1 MICVAACMRGQ
12 GGCRWMWDSLTP
24 PPTLPP
30 CRWFPPPPPPP
41 PAFCA
46 RLGQNIP
53 IPKIVFAR
61 CGFGTTGQ
69 WRNRK
74 NSTGNRASSRSVG
87 SMIGFKIGG
96 DSSADPGF
104 ERMFCL
110 LTGVCCYR
118 SAHAKGVRL
127 ASRSLFS
134 QRRRVRR
141 RAAECRGN

>member
-1 MICVAACMRGQ
+1 MRGAYSLCSIMWSMSLLVPTPTHIFPLSLVPSPAATTAGFLRTPGEEYTYPLGLRLPHVVLHNQ
-12 GGCRWMWDSLTP
+12 GSGETGKTP
-24 PPTLPP
+24 PETEQAAGLP
-30 CRWFPPPPPPP
+30 
-41 PAFCA
+41 
-46 RLGQNIP
+46 
-53 IPKIVFAR
+53 
-61 CGFGTTGQ
+61 
-69 WRNRK
+69 
-74 NSTGNRASSRSVG
+74 G